1 MILMPISQ
9 KNLCV
14 LLFALMFTVP
24 CFAGKIV
31 VGTIGELQKAILLAK
46 PANTVRLRDGIE
58 TVGDSIRAKALIPP
72 DVGAGWTKK

>member
-9 KNLCV
+9 KKPLCAV
-14 LLFALMFTVP
+14 VRFDVYSALLRRKDRRGNDRRT
-24 CFAGKIV
+24 
-31 VGTIGELQKAILLAK
+31 QKAILLAK
-46 PANTVRLRDGIE
+46 PANTVLLRDGIE

>member
-1 MILMPISQ
+1 MRISQ
-9 KNLCV
+9 KNLGA

-31 VGTIGELQKAILLAK
+31 VGTIGELQKPILEAK
-46 PANTVRLRDGIE
+46 PRDTVLLRDGIE
-58 TVGDSIRAKALIPP
+58 TVGDSIRAKALMPP